1 MFDFLNVPIGYV
13 IDFCYKLI
21 PNYALAL
28 LLFALI
34 MKIVLFPLGIKQQKN
49 TVKQAKLRP
58 KEQAI
63 RKRYAGRNDK
73 VTQQKMNEEIMKL
86 YQEENFNP
94 AGGCLPMIL
103 QLVIL
108 LALYGVITNPLQYV
122 AHIDKDA
129 ITNVGIETVIAYH
142 QGKLDTETLSEADKT
157 ALETAAKK
165 IVDNEDGTFDYDEV
179 TNPFIQQVDLARVL
193 RNQPD
198 LSLFVGESEATGKTL
213 LPADFT
219 SEDLPDFT
227 IFGGKFD
234 LSRTPAF
241 KSFDWLMAIPILTLL
256 FTFLSMKLT
265 KKLTYQP
272 QAATGDAAVSMK
284 LMDYMMPLMSTYF
297 TFHVPAVIAVYWI
310 YQQVFSTLQQ
320 LVLKLMYPYPNFTEE
335 DYKAAEREMNKGVK
349 MSNRAKKR
357 EAKRAA
363 HRIDLDDEET
373 DVEATDDAPTTK
385 APAKRD
391 PGMIP
396 PAALKDESDKPTDN
410 G

>member
-1 MFDFLNVPIGYV
+1 
-13 IDFCYKLI
+13 
-21 PNYALAL
+21 
-28 LLFALI
+28 
-34 MKIVLFPLGIKQQKN
+34 
-49 TVKQAKLRP
+49 
-58 KEQAI
+58 
-63 RKRYAGRNDK
+63 
-73 VTQQKMNEEIMKL
+73 MKL

-142 QGKLDTETLSEADKT
+142 QGKLDTDVLSETDIST
-157 ALETAAKK
+157 LETAAKK
-165 IVDNEDGTFDYDEV
+165 IEVNDDGTVNYDEV
-179 TNPFIQQVDLARVL
+179 TNPFLSQVDLARVL

-198 LSLFVGESEATGKTL
+198 FSLFVGESETTGKEL

-219 SEDLPDFT
+219 HEDLPNFT
-227 IFGGKFD
+227 IFGGSFD

-241 KSFDWLMAIPILTLL
+241 KTFDWLMAIPILTFL
-256 FTFLSMKLT
+256 FTFVSMKLT

-272 QAATGDAAVSMK
+272 QAATGDAALSMK
-284 LMDYMMPLMSTYF
+284 LMDIMMPLMSTYF

-310 YQQVFSTLQQ
+310 YQNVFSTLQQ
-320 LVLKLMYPYPNFTEE
+320 LVLKMMYPYPNFTEE
-335 DYKAAEREMNKGVK
+335 DYKEAEKEMNKGLK
-349 MSNRAKKR
+349 ASNRSKKH
-357 EAKRAA
+357 ENKRAA
-363 HRIDLDDEET
+363 HRIDLDDEASASET
-373 DVEATDDAPTTK
+373 SDETPAPK
-385 APAKRD
+385 APVKHN